1 MEGILLKL
9 MSNNKDSIDQGTQE
23 LKRALAEPHANSA
36 LMHTLATSQDSAI
49 RQYAAVILKRKFNKS
64 TAWEKL
70 QKDERINLKANILK
84 LMISEPEKSV
94 KKSIAV
100 FIGTIIK
107 YEMSSGTWPEL
118 LQFLQNSMTSSNTNE
133 KELGFYTCC
142 ILLETSPISF
152 LPHAN
157 SFTLLFNATINSL
170 TDKSSPVAFFAI
182 LCLTFLAPIVKGN
195 KELTKLYCEGVPNI
209 LEVIKSLSNRRPD
222 RAVEVLD
229 FLFEFAERDGMA
241 VLLPKLKLVVNTCLD
256 LVVNCKSEE
265 VKIKALSFIGTLA
278 RVRVKILLKDNLLNR
293 VLDVLFTIMC
303 SKPEDDNLEEYFTS
317 DPEDDTLV
325 TCACETLDDIAMNIN
340 PITLLQPMMSLIKP
354 PFDNQNSSPYQR
366 KAAYL
371 CLGIISQGCSSYVRS
386 HLLEQFIQLIYA
398 GMSDSETVARNA
410 ALFTV
415 GQFAEHLQ
423 PEISSRSSDLLPL
436 LISQLKQ
443 IQIKGSCGE
452 RFGNRVDR
460 LFFAI
465 ERFAEN
471 LEKSLAPF
479 AEELI
484 ECTIQL
490 ASPPYHKHIRQLA
503 LGAVATIVGAMKEDI
518 MPYFDRILLV
528 LRQYLGNHNPP
539 EEEIQL
545 QVEALDALAMLARSI
560 GSQNFE
566 SLAVDTVKLGL
577 DLLAVTNDP
586 DIRKSSYGVFSSVS
600 TVLKQNM
607 APMLATIVP
616 LILTA
621 LRDAPSATA
630 VTHLKE
636 NEDLIMKTIAG
647 LDDICKSET
656 EDESGGEHEWEDSEL
671 CVENDYIEEKEEACM
686 ALSEL
691 AANTGDSFLPFMEPS
706 FVEVFRL
713 LNFPNSDVRKAALE
727 AAFTFCTSYAKIVA
741 ARENQHDGVSVSSVA
756 EQLVSK
762 AAMLVRIDDDK
773 DVVMAALEGLTL
785 LLKEVGTQLA
795 NSSTIREQI
804 VSCVRDV
811 FNARTEAQGWKE
823 DDDQWNADEDL
834 MDAAGFIV
842 PTLANIMTQEQ
853 FLPLFSELL
862 PLFMERLAK
871 AQADEDEANTIGTLA
886 ECMAPLGT
894 DVERFLNKLLTCFLV
909 RCKSS
914 NSDVRNNSLF
924 ALGEMALH
932 GKQVLYKH
940 YNEILTV
947 LSQSIASEKNGKV
960 MDNACGV
967 IARLIITNS
976 DLLPLDQV
984 LPVFVSKLPLRED
997 FDEDKYIY
1005 WSLTHLFQK
1014 GCHHL
1019 SPLIAQVVICAAHTL
1034 HSHSLNDETKEI
1046 IINLIKQ
1053 ISTTF
1058 PQETSMALIQLPQ
1071 EVVGTL
1077 NSART

>member
-1 MEGILLKL
+1 MDNIILKL
-9 MSNNKDSIDQGTQE
+9 MSNSKESIDQGTQE
-23 LKRALAEPHANSA
+23 LKRALCEPHVNSA
-36 LMHTLATSQDSAI
+36 LLHTLATAQDCSI
-49 RQYAAVILKRKFNKS
+49 RQYAALILKRKFNKS

-84 LMISEPEKSV
+84 LLVTETEKSV

-100 FIGTIIK
+100 LIGTIIK
-107 YEMSSGTWPEL
+107 YEMSSGTWPEVL
-118 LQFLQNSMTSSNTNE
+118 HFLQNSMTSSNNDE

-157 SFTLLFNATINSL
+157 SFTLLFKNTMSSL
-170 TDKSSPVAFFAI
+170 TDKASPVAFFAV
-182 LCLTFLAPIVKGN
+182 LGLTFLAPIVKGN
-195 KELTKLYCEGVPNI
+195 KELNKLYSETVPDI
-209 LEVIKSLSNRRPD
+209 LEVIKCLSKKRPD
-222 RAVEVLD
+222 RAVEALD
-229 FLFEFAERDGMA
+229 FLFEFAEREGMA
-241 VLLPKLKLVVNTCLD
+241 ILTPNLKLIINTCLD
-256 LVVNCKSEE
+256 LVVNCKSED

-278 RVRVKILLKDNLLNR
+278 RVRVKSLLKDNLLNR

-317 DPEDDTLV
+317 EPEDDTLV

-340 PITLLQPMMSLIKP
+340 PLALLQPMMNLIKP
-354 PFDNQNSSPYQR
+354 PFENHTNPYQR

-371 CLGIISQGCSSYVRS
+371 CLGIISQGCSTYVRS
-386 HLLEQFIQLIYA
+386 HLLEQFVSLIYA
-398 GMSDSETVARNA
+398 GISDSEPVARNA

-436 LISQLKQ
+436 LINQLKQ
-443 IQIKGSCGE
+443 IQTKGRTGE
-452 RFGNRVDR
+452 KFGNRVDR

-471 LEKSLAPF
+471 LEKGLAPY
-479 AEELI
+479 AEELLL
-484 ECTIQL
+484 CTIQL

-503 LGAVATIVGAMKEDI
+503 LGAIATIVGAMKEDI
-518 MPYFDRILLV
+518 MPYFDQILQV
-528 LRQYLGNHNPP
+528 LRQYLSNHNPP

-560 GSQNFE
+560 GSKNFE

-577 DLLAVTNDP
+577 DLLAATNDP

-621 LRDAPSATA
+621 LRDAPTATA
-630 VTHLKE
+630 FHKD
-636 NEDLIMKTIAG
+636 NEDLTFPG
-647 LDDICKSET
+647 LDDICKNEQ
-656 EDESGGEHEWEDSEL
+656 EVESGGEEDWEDSEL

-691 AANTGDSFLPFMEPS
+691 AANTGESFLPFMEPS

-727 AAFTFCTSYAKIVA
+727 AAFTFCTTYAKIVA
-741 ARENQHDGVSVSSVA
+741 ARDNQHGLYDLFH
-756 EQLVSK
+756 LVSK

-773 DVVMAALEGLTL
+773 DVVMAALEGLSL
-785 LLKEVGTQLA
+785 LLKEVGSQFST
-795 NSSTIREQI
+795 SSSIREKVI
-804 VSCVRDV
+804 SCVRDV
-811 FNARTEAQGWKE
+811 FNSRTEAQGWKE
-823 DDDQWNADEDL
+823 DDDQWNSEEDL

-842 PTLANIMTQEQ
+842 PTLAVIMTHDE
-853 FLPLFSELL
+853 FLSLFAELL
-862 PLFMERLAK
+862 PLFMERLGK
-871 AQADEDEANTIGTLA
+871 ARADEDEANTIGTLA
-886 ECMAPLGT
+886 ECMAPLGQ
-894 DVERFLNKLLTCFLV
+894 DVERFLNKLLTCFLS

-940 YNEILTV
+940 YNELLTA
-947 LSQSIASEKNGKV
+947 LSQSIATEKNGKV

-967 IARLIITNS
+967 IARLILTNS
-976 DLLPLDQV
+976 ELLPLDQI

-1005 WSLTHLFQK
+1005 WSLTLLFQN

-1019 SPLIAQVVICAAHTL
+1019 RPLIAQIVICAAHTL
-1034 HSHSLNDETKEI
+1034 HSHNLNDETKEI
-1046 IINLIKQ
+1046 VVNLIKLVN
-1053 ISTTF
+1053 TTF
-1058 PQETSMALIQLPQ
+1058 PQEITVALSQLPQ
-1071 EVVGTL
+1071 DVSSTLHAAGT
-1077 NSART
+1077 